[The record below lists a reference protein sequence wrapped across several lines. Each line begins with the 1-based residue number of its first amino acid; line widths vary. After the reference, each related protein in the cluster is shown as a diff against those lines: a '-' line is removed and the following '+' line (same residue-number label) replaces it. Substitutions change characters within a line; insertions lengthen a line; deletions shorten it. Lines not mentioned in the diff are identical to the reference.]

1 MDQNIIAG
9 LGNIYV
15 NEILFYSKIDPK
27 KKGSEISKK
36 EIKKIIKYSN
46 IVLKIAIKSGG
57 SSIRD
62 FKNTNGDNGSF
73 QKKFKIYG
81 REGEAC
87 SRNNCKGKIIKF
99 FQTNRSTYMCQIC
112 QK

>member
-1 MDQNIIAG
+1 MNLLYLLAVHTIVVEM
-9 LGNIYV
+9 NTY
-15 NEILFYSKIDPK
+15 P
-27 KKGSEISKK
+27 SE
-36 EIKKIIKYSN
+36 
-46 IVLKIAIKSGG
+46 
-57 SSIRD
+57 RD
-62 FKNTNGDNGSF
+62 FKNANGDNGSF

-81 REGEAC
+81 RKGDVC